1 MIKLLHDL
9 ERYWDIERIPKH
21 DLTKEEEYFVD
32 IKFANIFYIVMVIFL
47 FTVTALFVGGG
58 ML

>member
-1 MIKLLHDL
+1 MNKILHAL
-9 ERYWDIERIPKH
+9 ERYWDVERIPKH
-21 DLTKEEEYFVD
+21 DLRKEEEYYVD
-32 IKFANIFYIVMVIFL
+32 IRFANIFYIVMVIFL